1 MVVDD
6 VFGGGDDGIEDGEDE
21 VEDEFEHES
30 SFPLEFVL
38 FDCTIVDGRELSR
51 PLIRFIIRLYNLFF

>member
-6 VFGGGDDGIEDGEDE
+6 VFDGGDGGIEDGEDE
-21 VEDEFEHES
+21 VEDVVEHES

-38 FDCTIVDGRELSR
+38 FDCTIVEFS
-51 PLIRFIIRLYNLFF
+51 P